1 MARFRMVLLMAAAL
15 FGADLS
21 AEGLE
26 SNAPKLV
33 TERPNALGQP
43 TDVTISIYLLDIND
57 IDDVNQL
64 FGVDMFVN
72 VTWQDPRLALLENL
86 RTGKYRRIPLDEI
99 WTPRLLIVNDR
110 GLSAQLPRVAE
121 VDDLGNVNT
130 QQRVSGEL
138 STDLLFKDFPFDS
151 QRLPI
156 RIVSYS
162 HSPQELRFLLENH
175 VSGEDRY
182 FSAEGWRFRII
193 DPEID
198 ELHIPAKE
206 TVWTRL
212 TYLVEAERNSQYY
225 VLTMFLPVTLI
236 VLMSWLVFWL
246 PPDVIPSRV
255 GISTASIFSLIALSL
270 SIRLSLPRVSYVTH
284 ADLFLLGCTLLVILA
299 LGMVVA
305 SSRWAKTDRMKA
317 ALRLN
322 AAARWFYPGLFFL
335 IAIITLMI

>member
-1 MARFRMVLLMAAAL
+1 MVLIVVVAL

-21 AEGLE
+21 AEVLE
-26 SNAPKLV
+26 SKAPKLF
-33 TERPNALGQP
+33 TERPGASGPP
-43 TDVTISIYLLDIND
+43 TDVTISIYLLDIDD

-64 FGVDMFVN
+64 FSVDMFVN
-72 VTWQDPRLALLENL
+72 VTWQDPRLALQGDL
-86 RTGKYRRIPLDEI
+86 RTGKYRKIPMDEI

-110 GLSAQLPRVAE
+110 GLSAQLPRIAE

-130 QQRVSGEL
+130 QQRVSGRL
-138 STDLLFKDFPFDS
+138 STDLLFEDFPFDS

-162 HSPQELRFLLENH
+162 HSPQKLRFLLDNH
-175 VSGEDRY
+175 VSGEEGF

-193 DPEID
+193 DPEFD
-198 ELHIPAKE
+198 KLHVPARE
-206 TVWTRL
+206 IAWTRL
-212 TYLVEAERNSQYY
+212 TYLIEAERDSMYY
-225 VLTMFLPVTLI
+225 VLTMFLPVSLI
-236 VLMSWLVFWL
+236 VFMSWLVFWL
-246 PPDVIPSRV
+246 PIDIAPSRV
-255 GISTASIFSLIALSL
+255 GISTASIFSLIAFSL

-299 LGMVVA
+299 LGLVVVG
-305 SSRWAKTDRMKA
+305 SLWSKTDRMKD

-322 AAARWFYPGLFFL
+322 TAARWFYPGLFFL